1 MTFCHDQAKEE
12 LGDFLQDLLQGLK
25 DEELEQM
32 YLDYQK
38 RSIDARREVP
48 RILGI
53 WWDLMGLGGGKSS
66 TPRHTKEWG
75 KGNLGE
81 RWSNQ
86 ASQMLG
92 DRERERERDAAYFC
106 RRVLVFRS
114 H

>member
-1 MTFCHDQAKEE
+1 MTFCRDQAKEE

-53 WWDLMGLGGGKSS
+53 
-66 TPRHTKEWG
+66 
-75 KGNLGE
+75 
-81 RWSNQ
+81 
-86 ASQMLG
+86 
-92 DRERERERDAAYFC
+92 
-106 RRVLVFRS
+106 
-114 H
+114 